1 MYFFVYLFGSIGFVY
16 GYIYIFLFVCDYGM
30 IIIEVLILV
39 FVINMCDFIG
49 WGLCGVIVN

>member
-1 MYFFVYLFGSIGFVY
+1 MYFFVYLFGSIGFLY